1 MNSVITECMPTIGV
15 FVKKRHYDIL
25 HDMAKE
31 RGVGVSTLVR
41 EIIEEY
47 LNGSSVRRGRYV
59 KTAWKT

>member
-1 MNSVITECMPTIGV
+1 MPTIGV

-41 EIIEEY
+41 EIIEQY
-47 LNGSSVRRGRYV
+47 LDRVVVDRSTLSTVGE
-59 KTAWKT
+59 AWPNDMTC